1 MQAADAQFTGG
12 ELTGAGFPH
21 RTRTPEVEC
30 PHQGPGRSHS
40 FCFVICRRWTW
51 TFVLM
56 VYKLAVGTPN
66 ISYTSMVKAQR
77 KEEEAGP
84 AAFSPCIDRS
94 LPEAP
99 AANWPEQAT
108 RPPTLGRS

>member
-1 MQAADAQFTGG
+1 MSPSG
-12 ELTGAGFPH
+12 P
-21 RTRTPEVEC
+21 RTLSLFLLCYLSQVDLD
-30 PHQGPGRSHS
+30 
-40 FCFVICRRWTW
+40 
-51 TFVLM
+51 FVLM
-56 VYKLAVGTPN
+56 VYKLAVGPPN